1 MFWSRF
7 IIGLFSAFVLLIIA
21 MVTIAMRQ
29 KDISLVS
36 PTYYKEELAYQ
47 EVIDAIGRTPK
58 QAISLAQ
65 VNDELVV
72 RPSATEA
79 ISPLHADSVN
89 VEVRRPELA
98 KQDRNY
104 SGRQLTTNG
113 LSFKALKTGK
123 WQIIVKWQHNGLTYY
138 WRDAYYVQ

>member
-7 IIGLFSAFVLLIIA
+7 IIGLFAAFVVLITG

-58 QAISLAQ
+58 QAISLEQ
-65 VNDELVV
+65 VNGALVV
-72 RPSATEA
+72 KPSSAETV
-79 ISPLHADSVN
+79 SPVLAETVS
-89 VEVRRPELA
+89 VEVRRPEQS
-98 KQDRNY
+98 KQDKNY
-104 SGRQLTTNG
+104 TGKQLPVNG
-113 LSFKALKTGK
+113 ISFKDLHTGK
-123 WQIIVKWQHNGLTYY
+123 WQVIVKWQKQGQTYY
-138 WRDAYYVQ
+138 WRDAFYVQ